1 MAERPLAEAT
11 RRTFDRCIRTCLRS
25 WSERNLEPLGA
36 DRMGFR
42 ARIIEI
48 SRRHGPAIAANCLRM
63 FRAVYTDHR
72 KANLELPE
80 CPSIVVDPPTPR
92 QRDWAL
98 TGEDLQRW
106 REALRRR
113 RPLRR
118 V

>member
-92 QRDWAL
+92 QRD
-98 TGEDLQRW
+98 
-106 REALRRR
+106 
-113 RPLRR
+113 
-118 V
+118 